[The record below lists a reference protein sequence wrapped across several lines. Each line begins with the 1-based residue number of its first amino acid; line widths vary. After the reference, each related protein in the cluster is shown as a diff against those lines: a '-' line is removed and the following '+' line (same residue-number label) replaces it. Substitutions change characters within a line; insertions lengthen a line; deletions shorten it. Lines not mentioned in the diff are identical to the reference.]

1 MHAPSSPPTN
11 APARWFL
18 AFVIIIFTAASS
30 VPTPMYQL
38 YQQNWHFSPTM
49 LTLVFAIY
57 VLTLLISLLVFG
69 SSSDFVGRKPVIF
82 AALIIEIAAMT
93 LFITAENLPMLLT
106 ARAVQGFATGL
117 ATAALGAALFDN
129 DHHKGPI
136 TNSIAPLLGL
146 ASGAVIAGVLVEYA
160 PMPLHLSYIGL
171 MLLMIVLALFL
182 WGLPET
188 AARRP
193 GVLKSLTPRVFVP
206 PAARSTMLEIAPANG
221 SAWALGGFY
230 LSLAPSVI
238 ASATNAPPSLSGGI
252 AVACLMLSG
261 AVSVLFAQ
269 KRQPAYALLAG
280 TFIQTLGI
288 AVSVSG
294 IGLGMLWLFLAG
306 SLLAGFGFGASF
318 LGSVRTLLPRA
329 QPHERGGLMAAF
341 YVMSYLSFCI
351 PALLAGRMVSVF
363 GLVRTA
369 EGYGIVLVF
378 VTLLAL
384 ILQIRRR
391 QRHLA
396 TAGNI

>member
-93 LFITAENLPMLLT
+93 LFITAENLTMLLI

-193 GVLKSLTPRVFVP
+193 GVLRSLTPRVFVP

-269 KRQPAYALLAG
+269 KRQPADALLAG

-288 AVSVSG
+288 AVSIGNALAFSSRVTSG
-294 IGLGMLWLFLAG
+294 RVWLWCQLPWIGQNPI
-306 SLLAGFGFGASF
+306 
-318 LGSVRTLLPRA
+318 TPRA
-329 QPHERGGLMAAF
+329 AARTRWPDGGVLRD
-341 YVMSYLSFCI
+341 VLSVI
-351 PALLAGRMVSVF
+351 LYSGTAGRQDGIRLRPCQNSRRIWHRPCIRDVA
-363 GLVRTA
+363 GTDTA
-369 EGYGIVLVF
+369 N
-378 VTLLAL
+378 TQAP
-384 ILQIRRR
+384 
-391 QRHLA
+391 A
-396 TAGNI
+396 PPGNCGQYLT